1 MTRPTWLLLM
11 GVSGAGKTT
20 VGSLL
25 ADRLGGEFL
34 DGDDFH
40 PSANISK
47 MSKGEPLTDKDR
59 KPWLERIMKAVID
72 RKGDAP
78 TVVACSALKE
88 AYRDQL
94 AKVPYQLIYLKGTQ
108 EEIEPRLRSRINHF
122 MPANLLSSQFL
133 ALEEPED
140 ALIVP
145 ATWKVDEIIDYIV
158 DKRLL

>member
-1 MTRPTWLLLM
+1 M

-20 VGSLL
+20 VGRLL

-40 PSANISK
+40 PSANIRK
-47 MSKGEPLTDKDR
+47 MSKGESLTDRDR
-59 KPWLERIMKAVID
+59 RPWLKRIMKAVIE
-72 RKGDAP
+72 RKGGAP

-94 AKVPYQLIYLKGTQ
+94 AEVPYQLIYLKGTQ
-108 EEIEPRLRSRINHF
+108 EEIEPRLRTRTGHF

-158 DKRLL
+158 GNRLL